1 MTLLPMHISRSVA
14 LLPVPRAIPMRPA
27 PTRTRVVSLFSIL
40 ALLALLAQGEA
51 AYALEL
57 ELKLQP
63 NDMNAVA
70 SGIIS
75 NVSATAESG
84 NNVSGGASVTG
95 NTSASVDVR
104 NIIRSA
110 GSNTQIDINIRTE
123 ADGEAYATSVSRI
136 LERGMRLDVNSGE
149 ETEADVSVEMESATE
164 DDVEAPPGLA
174 SIFGRFYA
182 SLERMAEFIFFFW

>member
-1 MTLLPMHISRSVA
+1 MLLLPE
-14 LLPVPRAIPMRPA
+14 
-27 PTRTRVVSLFSIL
+27 RTSTHTTPSIKRVVSLFSVL
-40 ALLALLAQGEA
+40 LLLAMLPPGEA

-57 ELKLQP
+57 ELTLQP
-63 NDMNAVA
+63 NDVNAVA

>member
-1 MTLLPMHISRSVA
+1 MLP
-14 LLPVPRAIPMRPA
+14 P
-27 PTRTRVVSLFSIL
+27 
-40 ALLALLAQGEA
+40 GEA

-57 ELKLQP
+57 ELTLSP
-63 NDMNAVA
+63 RDANTVA

-75 NVSATAESG
+75 NVSATAESR
-84 NNVSGGASVTG
+84 NNVSTGASVTG
-95 NTSASVDVR
+95 DTSASVDVR